1 MQLACVFLVAA
12 LLCVTSAAVANTAS
26 AGDEWR
32 SSVLQSVQDSCPGW
46 VDDYAAFHRA
56 ARGATGPARYLVHVG
71 ILGVGDR
78 MRGLMFALRLAQATR
93 RVLLAK
99 WHDGLDISSFVVP
112 SGDID
117 WTVPPALAKREGR
130 VHHLTPSSNQSRDY
144 RTIDDEVLTLHSN
157 ECMDMPCVGCPSF
170 NATSPEAACIWHRLF
185 RVHDAVMETAL
196 RHLSTLGLTPGRYT
210 ALHLRLGGIH
220 GQAELSE
227 KYRKQGLPGLLQR
240 FMAAV
245 ACANKLSAAHNLSMS
260 PALVITDN
268 FELRAFIAQGNIKGL
283 ATPLIR
289 AADVRAAGNDSRESV
304 FADIVL
310 LGMSGCLVASPAPHS
325 WRKTKYTRSCSFS
338 GFSFQGWLLGGATS
352 CMEMLSECGL

>member
-1 MQLACVFLVAA
+1 MMQLARIFLVA
-12 LLCVTSAAVANTAS
+12 LWLCTTAAS

-56 ARGATGPARYLVHVG
+56 ARGATGARYLVHVG
-71 ILGVGDR
+71 TFGTGDR
-78 MRGLMFALRLAQATR
+78 MRGLMFSLRLAQATR

-99 WHDGLDISSFVVP
+99 WLGSVHISSFVVP

-117 WTVPPALAKREGR
+117 WTVSPELAEIEGR
-130 VHHLTPSSNQSRDY
+130 APAHPVHHLVPSHDPVMDF
-144 RTIDDEVLTLHSN
+144 RTIDDDFLTLHSN
-157 ECMDMPCVGCPSF
+157 ECADMPCPGCPSF

-185 RVHDAVMETAL
+185 RVHDGVMETAL

-210 ALHLRLGGIH
+210 ALHLRLGGQH
-220 GQAELSE
+220 GEAELSE
-227 KYRKQGLPGLLQR
+227 RYRERGLPGLLQR

-245 ACANKLSAAHNLSMS
+245 ACANKLSAAHNLSTS
-260 PALVITDN
+260 PALVITDHH
-268 FELRAFIAQGNIKGL
+268 ELRAFIAQGNIKGL

-289 AADVRAAGNDSRESV
+289 ATHVLAARNGSHESL

-310 LGMSGCLVASPAPHS
+310 LGMSGCLVASPNPNA
-325 WRKTKYTRSCSFS
+325 WRKTKFTRSCDFS